1 MGKIKILVVED
12 ESIVAKD
19 IQNSLKKLG
28 YLVPN
33 TVGSGEKALE
43 EIEENR
49 PDLVLMDIMLRGDM
63 TGIDSA
69 NLIKERF
76 GIPVI
81 FLTAYADDNTL
92 NKAKITEP
100 YGYIIKPFKEKE
112 LQTTIEMALFKHEKD
127 SALRRER
134 DLYHSIIENRESK
147 DSIFVHS
154 IIENRESK
162 DSIFV
167 WADYRLNKINFDDIF
182 YVEALKDYV
191 VINTSDN
198 SYTTHTTM
206 KEMVRILPSR
216 DFVRIHRSFIVN
228 LNKIFSIKY
237 PDLVIEGK
245 MKVLPIGGL
254 YRKELYSRLNLI

>member
-1 MGKIKILVVED
+1 MAKIKILIVED

-28 YLVPN
+28 YSVMGS
-33 TVGSGEKALE
+33 VSSGEKAIE
-43 EIEENR
+43 EIEVDK
-49 PDLVLMDIMLRGDM
+49 PDLILMDIMLKGKM
-63 TGIDSA
+63 TGIEAA
-69 NLIKERF
+69 NIIKERF

-81 FLTAYADDNTL
+81 FLTAYADDNTIG
-92 NKAKITEP
+92 KAKIIEP

-112 LQTTIEMALFKHEKD
+112 LQTTIELAIYKHEQDEQIKK
-127 SALRRER
+127 ER
-134 DLYHSIIENRESK
+134 DLYHSIIENKSSK
-147 DSIFVHS
+147 DSIFV
-154 IIENRESK
+154 R
-162 DSIFV
+162 
-167 WADYRLNKINFDDIF
+167 ADYRLNKVNFDDIY

-206 KEMVRILPSR
+206 KEMVRILPSK

-254 YRKELYSRLNLI
+254 YRKELYGRLNLI

>member
-1 MGKIKILVVED
+1 MAKVKILVVED

-28 YLVPN
+28 YQVPT
-33 TVGSGEKALE
+33 TVSSAEKAIE
-43 EIEENR
+43 EVEENR
-49 PDLVLMDIMLRGDM
+49 PDLILMDIMLKGQM
-63 TGIDSA
+63 SGIEAA
-69 NLIKERF
+69 NVIKERF
-76 GIPVI
+76 GVPLI

-92 NKAKITEP
+92 SKAKITEP

-112 LQTTIEMALFKHEKD
+112 LQTTIEMALYKHEKD
-127 SALRRER
+127 ESIKKER
-134 DLYHSIIENRESK
+134 DLYHSIIENKESK
-147 DSIFVHS
+147 DSIFV
-154 IIENRESK
+154 R
-162 DSIFV
+162 
-167 WADYRLNKINFDDIF
+167 ADYRLNKINFDDIF

-206 KEMVRILPSR
+206 KEMVRILPQK